1 MLSTLRQHLEGN
13 RVSAIADWAVLVLG
27 AVMLTTAIVGTLLTP
42 ASDMQTHVLTEAARD
57 RAAL

>member
-42 ASDMQTHVLTEAARD
+42 ASDMQTHALTQAAHD

>member
-13 RVSAIADWAVLVLG
+13 RISAIADWAVLVLG
-27 AVMLTTAIVGTLLTP
+27 AVMLTTAIVGTLLMP
-42 ASDMQTHVLTEAARD
+42 AQDMQTHVLTEVARD